1 MTNTNITYIQQGVYF
16 LPDLKLPEQ
25 KNFEIGVFGQR
36 HKNFLLNH
44 HKIRYYNL
52 LTSCKLA
59 EYLADVDNRANE
71 LFLRLVKQMA
81 ENENITE
88 QLKAENPMF
97 WIQSMNNIQN
107 RAAEIVNNEIIY
119 T

>member
-1 MTNTNITYIQQGVYF
+1 MTNTNLSYIQQGDYF

-25 KNFEIGVFGQR
+25 KKVEIGVFGQR

-59 EYLADVDNRANE
+59 EYLADVDERANKM
-71 LFLRLVKQMA
+71 FLRLVNQMA
-81 ENENITE
+81 ESENITE
-88 QLKAENPMF
+88 QLKAENPML
-97 WIQSMNNIQN
+97 WIQSMNNIRN
-107 RAAEIVNNEIIY
+107 RATEIVNNEIIY
-119 T
+119 F

>member
-1 MTNTNITYIQQGVYF
+1 MTNTNITYTQQGDYL

-25 KNFEIGVFGQR
+25 KNIEIGIFGQR
-36 HKNFLLNH
+36 HKIYLLNH

-59 EYLADVDNRANE
+59 EYLANVDNIANDM
-71 LFLRLVKQMA
+71 FASLVKQIA
-81 ENENITE
+81 VNENINE
-88 QLKAENPMF
+88 QLKAENPML
-97 WIQSMNNIQN
+97 WIQSMNNIRN
-107 RAAEIVNNEIIY
+107 RATEIVNNEIIY

>member
-1 MTNTNITYIQQGVYF
+1 MTNTNITYTQQGDYL
-16 LPDLKLPEQ
+16 LPDLKLPEE
-25 KNFEIGVFGQR
+25 KNVEIGVFGQR

-52 LTSCKLA
+52 LTSCKLT
-59 EYLADVDNRANE
+59 EYLADVDDRANDM
-71 LFLRLVKQMA
+71 FANLVKQMS

-88 QLKAENPMF
+88 QLKAENSML
-97 WIQSMNNIQN
+97 WIQSMNNIRN
-107 RAAEIVNNEIIY
+107 IATEIVNNEIIY

>member
-1 MTNTNITYIQQGVYF
+1 MTNTNITYTQQGDY
-16 LPDLKLPEQ
+16 LLLDLKLPEQ
-25 KNFEIGVFGQR
+25 KNVEIGVSGQR

-59 EYLADVDNRANE
+59 EYLSDIDNRANGM
-71 LFLRLVKQMA
+71 FSRLVIQMA
-81 ENENITE
+81 ETENITE

-97 WIQSMNNIQN
+97 WIQSMNNI
-107 RAAEIVNNEIIY
+107 RGRTIEIQNNEIIY
-119 T
+119 I

>member
-1 MTNTNITYIQQGVYF
+1 MTNSNITYTQQGNYL

-25 KNFEIGVFGQR
+25 KNLEIGIFGQR
-36 HKNFLLNH
+36 HKNYLLNH

-59 EYLADVDNRANE
+59 EYLANVDSRANDM
-71 LFLRLVKQMA
+71 FLRLANQMA

-88 QLKAENPMF
+88 QLKAENPML
-97 WIQSMNNIQN
+97 WIQSMNNIRN
-107 RAAEIVNNEIIY
+107 RATEIVNNEIIY

>member
-1 MTNTNITYIQQGVYF
+1 MKNTNITYTQQGDYL

-25 KNFEIGVFGQR
+25 KNLAIGVFGQR
-36 HKNFLLNH
+36 HKNYLLNH

-52 LTSCKLA
+52 LTSCKLV
-59 EYLADVDNRANE
+59 EFLADIDNRANKM
-71 LFLRLVKQMA
+71 FAQLVKQMS

-88 QLKAENPMF
+88 QLKAENPML
-97 WIQSMNNIQN
+97 WIQSMNKIRNI
-107 RAAEIVNNEIIY
+107 ATEIVNNEIIY

>member
-1 MTNTNITYIQQGVYF
+1 MTNTNITYTQQGDYL

-25 KNFEIGVFGQR
+25 KNLAIGVFGQR
-36 HKNFLLNH
+36 HKNYLLNH

-59 EYLADVDNRANE
+59 EYLSDIDNRANE
-71 LFLRLVKQMA
+71 MFANLVKQMS

-88 QLKAENPMF
+88 QLKAENPML
-97 WIQSMNNIQN
+97 WIQSMNNIRN
-107 RAAEIVNNEIIY
+107 RATEIVNNEIIY

>member
-1 MTNTNITYIQQGVYF
+1 MSTTNITYTQQGDYL

-25 KNFEIGVFGQR
+25 KNVEIGVFGQR
-36 HKNFLLNH
+36 HKNYFLNR

-59 EYLADVDNRANE
+59 EYLADIDNRANE
-71 LFLRLVKQMA
+71 MFAHLINQIA

-88 QLKAENPMF
+88 QLKAENPML
-97 WIQSMNNIQN
+97 WIQSMNNIRN
-107 RAAEIVNNEIIY
+107 RATEIVNNEIIY
-119 T
+119 I

>member
-1 MTNTNITYIQQGVYF
+1 MSTTNITYTQQVNYL

-52 LTSCKLA
+52 LTSCKLID
-59 EYLADVDNRANE
+59 YLADIDNRANE
-71 LFLRLVKQMA
+71 MFLRLVKHMA
-81 ENENITE
+81 EAENITE
-88 QLKAENPMF
+88 QLKAKNPML
-97 WIQSMNNIQN
+97 WIQSMNNIRN
-107 RAAEIVNNEIIY
+107 RATEIVNNEIIY

>member
-1 MTNTNITYIQQGVYF
+1 MTNTNITYTQQGEYL
-16 LPDLKLPEQ
+16 LPDLQLPEQ
-25 KNFEIGVFGQR
+25 KNVEIGIFGQR
-36 HKNFLLNH
+36 HKNYLLNH

-59 EYLADVDNRANE
+59 EYLADVDDRANE
-71 LFLRLVKQMA
+71 MFANLVKQIA

-88 QLKAENPMF
+88 QLKAENPIL
-97 WIQSMNNIQN
+97 WIQSMNIIRN
-107 RAAEIVNNEIIY
+107 RATEIVNNEIIY

>member
-1 MTNTNITYIQQGVYF
+1 MTNTNITYTHQGDYLF
-16 LPDLKLPEQ
+16 PDLKLSEQ
-25 KNFEIGVFGQR
+25 KNVKIGVFGQR

-44 HKIRYYNL
+44 HKIKYYNL

-59 EYLADVDNRANE
+59 EYLADVDERASKM
-71 LFLRLVKQMA
+71 FLRLVNQMA

-88 QLKAENPMF
+88 QLKAENPIL
-97 WIQSMNNIQN
+97 WVQSMNNIRN
-107 RAAEIVNNEIIY
+107 RATEIVNNEIIY

>member
-1 MTNTNITYIQQGVYF
+1 MTISNITYTQQGDYL

-25 KNFEIGVFGQR
+25 KNLEIGIFGQR
-36 HKNFLLNH
+36 HKIYFLNH

-59 EYLADVDNRANE
+59 EYLANVDNRANDM
-71 LFLRLVKQMA
+71 FASLVKQIA

-88 QLKAENPMF
+88 QLKAENPML
-97 WIQSMNNIQN
+97 WIQRVNNIRN
-107 RAAEIVNNEIIY
+107 RATEIVNNEIIY